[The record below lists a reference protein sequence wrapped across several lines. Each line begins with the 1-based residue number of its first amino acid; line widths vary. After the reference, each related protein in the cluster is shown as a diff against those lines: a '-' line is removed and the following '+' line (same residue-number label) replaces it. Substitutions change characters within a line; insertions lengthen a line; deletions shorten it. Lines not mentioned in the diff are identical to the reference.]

1 MSSRVLRYENARNGS
16 RQREGGGF
24 LVATY
29 CLVALRR
36 GKDN

>member
-1 MSSRVLRYENARNGS
+1 VLRYENGAGTALDS
-16 RQREGGGF
+16 AKSGGF